1 MKPSEI
7 QKAVAD
13 ALAGDKTL
21 AAARIGASIADDG
34 SLAAKLSKA
43 LGVCGSGI
51 HAIVGAPRFTPE
63 SSAAKNAVGTLTLD
77 VAVTEVPAVN
87 RKRAGHLTGADAA
100 WRVAWTLNQL
110 KLSPD
115 GVLLVL
121 AGTVQ
126 STLEQDGSA
135 AVYTIPFKCL
145 NSLI

>member
-13 ALAGDKTL
+13 ALAGDETL
-21 AAARIGASIADDG
+21 DAARIGASIADDG
-34 SLAAKLSKA
+34 SLATKLAKA
-43 LGVCGSGI
+43 FGVGGSGI